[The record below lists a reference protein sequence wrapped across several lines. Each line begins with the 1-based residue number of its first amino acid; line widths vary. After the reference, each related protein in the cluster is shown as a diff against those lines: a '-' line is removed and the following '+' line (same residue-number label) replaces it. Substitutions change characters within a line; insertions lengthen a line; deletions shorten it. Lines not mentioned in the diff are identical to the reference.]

1 MLCGKFNGIVILQ
14 ASLQQKMKFCI
25 KNFFNKCNQ
34 IRSLLRIW
42 SVTFTEK
49 ILNGKRHFF
58 VQCLTFFTF
67 IENIWQLG
75 RIIKASI
82 HHDTSG
88 WLEDTFTE
96 RTGSRYTTDAPN
108 METRLHDLSN
118 NFDIKHVFKA

>member
-34 IRSLLRIW
+34 IRSKLRIW

-88 WLEDTFTE
+88 WLFCNSLRGQARGIRQMHRIWRPGFMTFPIT
-96 RTGSRYTTDAPN
+96 
-108 METRLHDLSN
+108 L
-118 NFDIKHVFKA
+118 I